1 MTRIKIDGEEY
12 NVVKI
17 STSSNNYE
25 DLEVITYIECD
36 NDIVILPTLD
46 MVIEMEGID
55 YRMDNKGDV
64 NAFIQSCRTLNMLD
78 SLDG

>member
-1 MTRIKIDGEEY
+1 MARIKVDGEEY

-36 NDIVILPTLD
+36 NTIILPTQD

-64 NAFIQSCRTLNMLD
+64 NAFIQSCRTLNI
-78 SLDG
+78 LDGLDG

>member
-1 MTRIKIDGEEY
+1 MARIKIDGEEY

-25 DLEVITYIECD
+25 DLEVITYIECGD
-36 NDIVILPTLD
+36 TIILPTLD
-46 MVIEMEGID
+46 MVIEMEGVD

-64 NAFIQSCRTLNMLD
+64 NAFIQSCRTLNILD
-78 SLDG
+78 ALDG

>member
-12 NVVKI
+12 NVIKI

-36 NDIVILPTLD
+36 DDTIILPTLD

-55 YRMDNKGDV
+55 YKMDNKGDV
-64 NAFIQSCRTLNMLD
+64 NAFIQSCRTLNI
-78 SLDG
+78 LDGLDG

>member
-1 MTRIKIDGEEY
+1 MARIKIDDEAY

-36 NDIVILPTLD
+36 NTIILPTQD
-46 MVIEMEGID
+46 MVIEMEGVD

-64 NAFIQSCRTLNMLD
+64 NAFIQSCRTLNI
-78 SLDG
+78 LDGLDG

>member
-1 MTRIKIDGEEY
+1 MAKIKIDGEEY

-36 NDIVILPTLD
+36 DSIILPTLD
-46 MVIEMEGID
+46 MVIEMECID

-64 NAFIQSCRTLNMLD
+64 NAFIQSCRTLNILD
-78 SLDG
+78 ALDG

>member
-1 MTRIKIDGEEY
+1 MARIKVDGEEY

-36 NDIVILPTLD
+36 NTIILPTLD
-46 MVIEMEGID
+46 MVIEMEGVD

-64 NAFIQSCRTLNMLD
+64 NAFIQSCRTLNILD

>member
-1 MTRIKIDGEEY
+1 MARIKIDGEEY

-17 STSSNNYE
+17 STSSKNYE

-36 NDIVILPTLD
+36 VTIILPTLD
-46 MVIEMEGID
+46 MVIEMEGVD

-64 NAFIQSCRTLNMLD
+64 NAFIQSCRTLNILD
-78 SLDG
+78 DLDG

>member
-1 MTRIKIDGEEY
+1 MARIKIDGEEY

-17 STSSNNYE
+17 STCSNNDK

-36 NDIVILPTLD
+36 DTIILPTLD

-55 YRMDNKGDV
+55 YRMDNEGDV
-64 NAFIQSCRTLNMLD
+64 NAFIQSCRTLNILD
-78 SLDG
+78 DLDG

>member
-1 MTRIKIDGEEY
+1 MARIKIDSEEY

-36 NDIVILPTLD
+36 DDTIILPMLD

-64 NAFIQSCRTLNMLD
+64 NAFIQSCRTLNILD
-78 SLDG
+78 ALDG

>member
-1 MTRIKIDGEEY
+1 MARIKIDGEEY

-36 NDIVILPTLD
+36 DTIILPTPD

-64 NAFIQSCRTLNMLD
+64 NAFIQSCRTLNILD
-78 SLDG
+78 SLDR